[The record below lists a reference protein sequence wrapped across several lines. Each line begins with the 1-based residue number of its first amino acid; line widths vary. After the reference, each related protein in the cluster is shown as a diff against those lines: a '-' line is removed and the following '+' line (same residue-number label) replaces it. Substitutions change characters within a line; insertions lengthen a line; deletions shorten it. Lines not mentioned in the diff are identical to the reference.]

1 MALPSAECITQ
12 HVPGL
17 PAWGND
23 ANMKRRREGPRRR
36 WWRLLGPGIIS
47 GASDNDPTTVATLAV
62 IGSTTV
68 YALGWL
74 VLLIIPMLATIQAI
88 SGRVGA
94 VCGEGLETILKD
106 RYGRA
111 VAFVVLIAVFAVD
124 QLTLAADM
132 EGGGAALQLLSGW
145 DYRWFIVPLAALAG
159 CALTFANYHAVRRYL
174 VYIPLVF
181 LAYVAAAFLA
191 HPNWH
196 AVLYYSFVPHVTFDR
211 TFSAGAIALLGTT
224 LTAYAYVWETIEMS
238 EERPKLMQL
247 GLVQAD
253 AALGTVIAGAV
264 FWFIVV
270 TTGATLGLH
279 HHPVQTAQDAAGALT
294 PLAGRWASAL
304 FGIGL
309 LASSVIALPVLAGTS
324 AYVAAEMFGRRK
336 GIDEHFQ
343 QAPFFYGVVI
353 ATLAI
358 GAGITFLGIPPIP
371 LLFTASIA
379 GGLAT
384 PVTLFFVLLA
394 AGNTQL
400 MGAFRP
406 PLWLRAAGW
415 IVFAIVT
422 AATILYLRQVL

>member
-1 MALPSAECITQ
+1 MSSVKQ
-12 HVPGL
+12 S
-17 PAWGND
+17 
-23 ANMKRRREGPRRR
+23 RERSRPP
-36 WWRLLGPGIIS
+36 WWRLLGPGIVS
-47 GASDNDPTTVATLAV
+47 GASDNDPTTVATLAI

-74 VLLIIPMLATIQAI
+74 VLLVIPMLATVQAI

-94 VCGEGLETILKD
+94 VCGEGLETILKN
-106 RYGRA
+106 RYGKA
-111 VAFVVLIAVFAVD
+111 AALAVLIAVLAVD
-124 QLTLAADM
+124 QLTLAADL

-145 DYRWFIVPLAALAG
+145 DYRWFILPLAG
-159 CALTFANYHAVRRYL
+159 CMLTFADYHTVQRYL

-181 LAYVAAAFLA
+181 LGYVAAAFLA

-196 AVLYYSFVPHVTFDR
+196 AVFFYTFVPHFTYDR
-211 TFSAGAIALLGTT
+211 AFSASALALLGTT

-238 EERPKLMQL
+238 EERPKLTHL

-253 AALGTVIAGAV
+253 AALGTVIAGIV

-270 TTGATLGLH
+270 TSGATLGLQH
-279 HHPVQTAQDAAGALT
+279 HHVQTAQDAAQALA
-294 PLAGRWASAL
+294 PLAGPWASAL

-309 LASSVIALPVLAGTS
+309 LASSIIALPVLAGTS

-336 GIDEHFQ
+336 GIDQRFQ
-343 QAPFFYGVVI
+343 RAPFFYGVVI
-353 ATLAI
+353 ATLALA
-358 GAGITFLGIPPIP
+358 AGITFLGVPPIP
-371 LLFTASIA
+371 LLFAASIA

-394 AGNTQL
+394 AGNAEL
-400 MGAFRP
+400 MGTFRP

-415 IVFAIVT
+415 IVFAVVT
-422 AATILYLRQVL
+422 SATIFYLRQVV